1 MHDLA
6 IFYEHP
12 AWFAPLFAALDSR
25 GVDYVRIG
33 VEGHRFDPSA
43 SQPPA
48 RVVFSRLAMSSFL
61 RSPDHAIYYAHAL
74 FAHWSGLGARVI
86 NGAAP
91 LAVDSNKA
99 RQLALMTSLGLAV
112 PATRVVHRAVDILAA
127 ATELRFPLVVKAN
140 VGGSGAGIMRYE
152 TPEDLAVAVADKFLP
167 TSIDGVLL
175 VQEYVPARD
184 GTITRLETLDR
195 KFLYAIDIAGG
206 GAFDLCPADA
216 CVADGKPI
224 VMTKADPDPALI
236 DAAERIATAAGL
248 DIGGVEVMIDYRDG
262 MPRFYDINALSN
274 FVAKPLDVL
283 GWDPHE
289 MLVDYLEREIA
300 KVKA

>member
-12 AWFAPLFAALDSR
+12 AWFAPLFVALDAR

-33 VEGHRFDPSA
+33 IEGHRFDPA
-43 SQPPA
+43 ATTAPA

-74 FAHWSGLGARVI
+74 FAHWAGQGARVI
-86 NGAAP
+86 NGAGA

-99 RQLALMTSLGLAV
+99 RQLALMTGLGLAI
-112 PATRVVHRAVDILAA
+112 PATRVVHRASDIIAA
-127 ATELRFPLVVKAN
+127 AAELRYPLVVKAN

-152 TPEDLAVAVADKFLP
+152 TPAELAAAVADTFLP

-184 GTITRLETLDR
+184 GVITRIETLDR
-195 KFLYAIDIAGG
+195 RYLYAIDVAGG

-216 CVADGKPI
+216 CVAEGTPI
-224 VMTKADPDPALI
+224 AMTRAEPDAGLI

-248 DIGGVEVMIDYRDG
+248 DIGGVEVMIDDRDG
-262 MPRFYDINALSN
+262 SPRFYDINALSN
-274 FVAKPLDVL
+274 FVAKPIEVL
-283 GWDPHE
+283 GWDPHDK
-289 MLVDYLEREIA
+289 LVDYLVGEIERG
-300 KVKA
+300 K